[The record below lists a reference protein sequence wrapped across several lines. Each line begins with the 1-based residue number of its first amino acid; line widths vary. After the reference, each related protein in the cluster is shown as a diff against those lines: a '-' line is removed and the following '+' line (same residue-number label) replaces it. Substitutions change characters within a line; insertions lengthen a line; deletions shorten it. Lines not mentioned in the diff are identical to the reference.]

1 MKSKVY
7 FEMILWWEK
16 SITFLKKYSAKMS
29 NFLRREKLQIVEF
42 IIGATTTDKIFD
54 TNSSFHLKWCTKRKV

>member
-1 MKSKVY
+1 MEQTNMKSKVY

-29 NFLRREKLQIVEF
+29 NFL
-42 IIGATTTDKIFD
+42 
-54 TNSSFHLKWCTKRKV
+54 